1 MSPRRPLHAAA
12 FDLHDD
18 FAPLVIGFV
27 KIQPAVHAALCPL
40 AFAFLEQTRVNE
52 RERPMLEL
60 KLVLFRQPLRV
71 GERQRSRMLTVLEF
85 QFCFLNLRE
94 ALIFSFCKSLIR
106 PSICL

>member
-1 MSPRRPLHAAA
+1 
-12 FDLHDD
+12 
-18 FAPLVIGFV
+18 
-27 KIQPAVHAALCPL
+27 
-40 AFAFLEQTRVNE
+40 
-52 RERPMLEL
+52 MLEL